1 MEINKLNEKAIQ
13 SAKPGTKDYA
23 KSDGAG
29 LCLWVTTA
37 GGKLWRWGY
46 DFQGKEKLMSYGK
59 YPDVGLARARE
70 FHAAARSWRQA
81 PTRWQTGKPRKT
93 RTTLRT
99 RTPFRPLPWRGW
111 HIGAMTKSKR
121 HADTVERRMKSD
133 ILLALG
139 ARLFD
144 KIEAPEVVKMIK
156 ANWSKFGVPDELFS
170 PFAPTKSQR
179 N

>member
-1 MEINKLNEKAIQ
+1 
-13 SAKPGTKDYA
+13 
-23 KSDGAG
+23 
-29 LCLWVTTA
+29 
-37 GGKLWRWGY
+37 
-46 DFQGKEKLMSYGK
+46 
-59 YPDVGLARARE
+59 
-70 FHAAARSWRQA
+70 
-81 PTRWQTGKPRKT
+81 
-93 RTTLRT
+93 
-99 RTPFRPLPWRGW
+99 
-111 HIGAMTKSKR
+111 
-121 HADTVERRMKSD
+121 MKSD